1 MHHYSFL
8 TTKDRTYITRYFV
21 THCVILDRDKG
32 LCYHS
37 TGRHGYVC
45 ETLEDLIRT
54 DEVLACYDFDSD
66 RDIEEYFY
74 QYQCRNGAYNA
85 IDNNCE
91 DFANGFIGYCRSRQ
105 TERFVIG
112 SVAIMTMFYFL
123 FK

>member
-1 MHHYSFL
+1 MHQYTFL
-8 TTKDRTYITRYFV
+8 RVKDRTYFTRYFCE
-21 THCVILDRDKG
+21 HCVILDNETG

-37 TGRHGYVC
+37 TGRRGYVC
-45 ETLEDLIRT
+45 EPLDEMLKT
-54 DEVLACYDFDSD
+54 DEIMSSFDFDSD

-74 QYQCRNGAYNA
+74 QYQCRNGAYHA

-123 FK
+123 MK